1 MTFPSAMFAILPLVL
16 APVSPRDATVSDAT
30 TLANLDPSALQLAM
44 ARLATDH
51 PDLVTVISVGE
62 SRQKRRID
70 ALRLAA
76 GAPAPGRPALLIVAN
91 VDGPLVWTSS
101 LAVQHARD
109 LAARYA
115 TDARVKAL
123 LDTTTIYVVPRANPD
138 AAQARFESP
147 LREQRASGPGVDDDR
162 DGRMGE
168 DPPLDVDGD
177 GLVTWMRVPDPE
189 GEWIADPSDPRALIR
204 ADRAR
209 GQRGTWKLVRE
220 GRDSDRDTVAS
231 EDAELDVDVNRNFP
245 QGWSEHAPDA
255 GRFPTD
261 EPETRALC
269 DFVVQHREIA
279 LVMTYGELD
288 DVVEKPRVEAKRPRQ
303 SANPSAGIPEDDVA
317 LYAELGRRFQTSGA
331 GSKGSGTDGGTFQA
345 WVKAQ
350 RGLWGVDVAPWSI
363 PLDAP
368 APASAGASAGDANAT
383 PADESAKPDKKDK
396 SDKKGSKNDDDAP
409 SDDAKRLRWIDA
421 HTDGVRFVPWKSFA
435 HPELGPVEIGGFAP
449 FARLEP
455 PLDERAEIAR
465 KNTEFLIVL
474 GESLAR
480 VRVVDARARDLA
492 GGLWEVTAAVEND
505 SLLPHPSQLGVRTG
519 AVRPLRVSLTLPQ
532 GAQVLAG
539 RTVELVES
547 LSGGGGRREFRWLV
561 RGSAPSDMR
570 VAVDSD
576 SAGASS
582 VAVEVK

>member
-396 SDKKGSKNDDDAP
+396 SDKKGSKKDDDAP

-561 RGSAPSDMR
+561 RGAAPSDMR